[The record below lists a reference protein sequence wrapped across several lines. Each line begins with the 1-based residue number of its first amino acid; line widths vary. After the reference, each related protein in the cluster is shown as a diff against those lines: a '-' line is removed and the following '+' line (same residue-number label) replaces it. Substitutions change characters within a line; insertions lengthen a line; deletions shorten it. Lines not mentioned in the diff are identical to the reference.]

1 MPSYNVSIL
10 GFELSF
16 KTDAQAQRVESA
28 RKLVEQRCNNMLK
41 AGGKTLGK
49 EKLLAYVAL
58 GLADDVLISNQRL
71 DDLETRVGALL
82 TKID

>member
-1 MPSYNVSIL
+1 MPSYSLSIL

-16 KTDAQAQRVESA
+16 KTDAQPERVNSA
-28 RKLVEQRCNNMLK
+28 KELVEQRYNMLK

-49 EKLLAYVAL
+49 EKLLAFVAL
-58 GLADDVLISNQRL
+58 GLADDVLMSNQQL
-71 DDLETRVGALL
+71 EDLQSRAGKLL

>member
-16 KTDAQAQRVESA
+16 KTDAQAERVESA
-28 RKLVEQRCNNMLK
+28 RELVEQRYNNMLK
-41 AGGKTLGK
+41 AGGKALGK

-58 GLADDVLISNQRL
+58 GLADDVIVSNQRL
-71 DDLETRVGALL
+71 DALRSRAGKLL

>member
-16 KTDAQAQRVESA
+16 KTDAQAERVESA
-28 RKLVEQRCNNMLK
+28 RELVEQRYNNMLK
-41 AGGKTLGK
+41 AGGKALGK

-58 GLADDVLISNQRL
+58 GLADDVLMSNQRL
-71 DDLETRVGALL
+71 DDLESRVGALL

>member
-16 KTDAQAQRVESA
+16 KTDAQAERVESA
-28 RKLVEQRCNNMLK
+28 RDLVEQRCNNMLK

-49 EKLLAYVAL
+49 EKLLAFVAL
-58 GLADDVLISNQRL
+58 GLADDVIVSNQRL
-71 DDLETRVGALL
+71 DALQSRVGELL
-82 TKID
+82 HKID

>member
-28 RKLVEQRCNNMLK
+28 RELVEQRYNNMLK
-41 AGGKTLGK
+41 AGGKALGK

-58 GLADDVLISNQRL
+58 GLADDVLMSNQRL
-71 DDLETRVGALL
+71 DDLESRVGALL